1 MKERII
7 HPEKSENIINEL
19 TNPNNEE
26 IDAFSNNFPEEIYK
40 FGESFSKAYK
50 KFLELWRFTED
61 ENKKEN
67 GVSQKDYVTFLTYLI
82 LDNLFTSTKLILL
95 GFQTASGN
103 LMRQVV
109 EGIAVVILCSLQK
122 NIKIDT
128 EGNVIERHYFKSLR
142 EKKYYTEP
150 QKAISTLEQNKK
162 NINISEHG
170 LEVLRLIKNYYSY
183 YSHPTVWSTRS
194 FISNGKPGRMYIGGG
209 FDDGKIQEYKSELQ
223 SRVALCDKLPELIDG
238 LIKKVKK
245 LP

>member
-7 HPEKSENIINEL
+7 HPEKPEDIIKEL
-19 TNPNNEE
+19 TNPNYEE
-26 IDAFSNNFPEEIYK
+26 IDAFSSNFPHEIYQ
-40 FGESFSKAYK
+40 FGESFSKVYK
-50 KFLELWRFTED
+50 KFLELWRFTD
-61 ENKKEN
+61 YKDKKEE

-109 EGIAVVILCSLQK
+109 EGIAVVILCSLQE

-128 EGNVIERHYFKSLR
+128 EGNVIERQYFKSLLG
-142 EKKYYTEP
+142 KKYYTEP
-150 QKAISTLEQNKK
+150 QKAISTLELNKE
-162 NINISEHG
+162 NINITEYG
-170 LEVLRLIKNYYSY
+170 LKLLGLVKNYYSL

-194 FISNGKPGRMYIGGG
+194 YISNGKPGKLYIGGG
-209 FDDGKIQEYKSELQ
+209 FDDGKIQEYKNELK
-223 SRVALCDKLPELIDG
+223 SRVALCDKLPKLIDG